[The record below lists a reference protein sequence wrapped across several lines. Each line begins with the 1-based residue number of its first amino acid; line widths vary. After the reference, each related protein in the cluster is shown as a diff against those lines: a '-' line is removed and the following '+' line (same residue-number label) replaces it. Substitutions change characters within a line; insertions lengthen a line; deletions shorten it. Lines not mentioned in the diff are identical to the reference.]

1 MTDLRTE
8 AANVRVSASAPVTMD
23 VEDGIAVVTMD
34 IVGQPVNIITRAVRE
49 SMMEIFDRID
59 REETIKGAV
68 LISGKPENFLAGAD
82 IQEFTQLKDA
92 QDAERLS
99 RDGQAL
105 VENFEKSRV
114 PFVAAINGAC
124 LGAGLES
131 ALACRW
137 RIATDAAG
145 TLLGLPEVQ
154 IGLIPGAGGTQRLPR
169 LIGLRAA
176 LDIILT
182 SRNVSAK
189 KALRIG
195 LVDEMVH
202 PAILRRVAIDR
213 ARALGEGRLK
223 RSGRNG
229 GAAGLLLDSN
239 PVGRGVVL
247 RKAREAT
254 VARTHG
260 NFPAPLAAIDAV
272 EVGLSEGIPAG
283 LREESRLFGEMAATD
298 VSKQLIFLFFAT
310 SELKKDSGLPPGH
323 TAMPLPVEKLGVIG
337 SGFMGAGIAAVA
349 IQKGTV
355 VRMKDADWGRVG
367 KGMSALS
374 AVVRSR
380 LTKHQITRV
389 QYADTM
395 SLVSGTVDY
404 SGFANADL
412 VIEAVFEDLE
422 VKRTV
427 LREVEAI
434 VQPQAIFATNTSTIP
449 IASIAEVSRRPE
461 RVLGMHFFSPVE
473 KMPLLEVIV
482 TPRTSDTVTAT
493 AVAFGKKLGKTVIVV
508 ADSPGFYV
516 NRILAPYIS
525 EAGRLLDEGVAIETI
540 DSALVDFGFPVGPIT
555 LLDEVGLDIAGK
567 VGHIMHDEFG
577 QRLAP
582 SDSLQ
587 RVIDAGRFGRKS
599 RKGFYLYDDA
609 GKKNGIDTTV
619 YEIFAPGRQRIE
631 MPREEIQHR
640 TVFAMLNEAAR
651 CLEEE
656 IIRSPRDGD
665 VGAVFG
671 IGFPPFR
678 GGPFR
683 YMDSIGL
690 DALLQQLD
698 ELNVRFAGRFEAAP
712 ILLQMAR
719 ANSKFYP

>member
-1 MTDLRTE
+1 
-8 AANVRVSASAPVTMD
+8 
-23 VEDGIAVVTMD
+23 
-34 IVGQPVNIITRAVRE
+34 
-49 SMMEIFDRID
+49 
-59 REETIKGAV
+59 
-68 LISGKPENFLAGAD
+68 
-82 IQEFTQLKDA
+82 
-92 QDAERLS
+92 
-99 RDGQAL
+99 
-105 VENFEKSRV
+105 
-114 PFVAAINGAC
+114 
-124 LGAGLES
+124 
-131 ALACRW
+131 
-137 RIATDAAG
+137 
-145 TLLGLPEVQ
+145 
-154 IGLIPGAGGTQRLPR
+154 
-169 LIGLRAA
+169 
-176 LDIILT
+176 
-182 SRNVSAK
+182 
-189 KALRIG
+189 
-195 LVDEMVH
+195 
-202 PAILRRVAIDR
+202 
-213 ARALGEGRLK
+213 
-223 RSGRNG
+223 
-229 GAAGLLLDSN
+229 
-239 PVGRGVVL
+239 
-247 RKAREAT
+247 
-254 VARTHG
+254 
-260 NFPAPLAAIDAV
+260 
-272 EVGLSEGIPAG
+272 
-283 LREESRLFGEMAATD
+283 
-298 VSKQLIFLFFAT
+298 
-310 SELKKDSGLPPGH
+310 
-323 TAMPLPVEKLGVIG
+323 
-337 SGFMGAGIAAVA
+337 
-349 IQKGTV
+349 
-355 VRMKDADWGRVG
+355 
-367 KGMSALS
+367 
-374 AVVRSR
+374 
-380 LTKHQITRV
+380 
-389 QYADTM
+389 
-395 SLVSGTVDY
+395 
-404 SGFANADL
+404 
-412 VIEAVFEDLE
+412 